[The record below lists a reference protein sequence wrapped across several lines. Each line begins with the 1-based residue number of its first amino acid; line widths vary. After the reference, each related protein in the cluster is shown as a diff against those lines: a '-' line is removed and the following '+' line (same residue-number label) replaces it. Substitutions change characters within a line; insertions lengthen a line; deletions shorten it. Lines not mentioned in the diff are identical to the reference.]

1 MKNKIFSA
9 FLLGSILL
17 LILPVAVFAQ
27 QPAYIVSSTSPIS
40 AELRQHVDDWLAVS
54 PPSNNIY
61 FAVTYTQESE
71 EGAYLVCLVALDLAS
86 PDEEWSFTGME
97 TAQGTT
103 PSKVSWFGTIKVFAD
118 GDVVLLTEAA
128 EGFATSAAK
137 LARSTQPG
145 PGGSAS
151 IRFPWQPSKAVRYGR
166 AGVHPVGH
174 GYVNPW
180 RMVDFHSGTDMG
192 SGAASDRVY
201 ASAAGEVTWVCDD
214 DTTMIV
220 QIDDGEDYFLYADLL
235 ENANLE
241 LEHNFAQSETIGFLK
256 HGTYVDT
263 CGTALQTEDHWR
275 LRWGFQKGSNNT
287 FQAEGCILT
296 GIVENYTVSSAA
308 VWGCGTEKIK
318 PGDILTHYGNIPT
331 DDFGSVQ
338 QPKFFTML
346 LDGLN
351 TVFDVLV
358 GNLLPE
364 HNSPS
369 AFILPILNGVKIIFR
384 IVNVLLR
391 GNFNFAPAMIFVG
404 LTISVRLALGSVYLA
419 GAIIRIIKS
428 IPFVP

>member
-1 MKNKIFSA
+1 MNYKI
-9 FLLGSILL
+9 LCITL
-17 LILPVAVFAQ
+17 LIALVLLAVPMPVIAQ
-27 QPAYIVSSTSPIS
+27 ETAYIVSTTQPIS
-40 AELRQHVDDWLAVS
+40 AELRAHIDAWLATS
-54 PPSNNIY
+54 RPSDNIY
-61 FAVTYTQESE
+61 YAVTYTQASD
-71 EGAYLVCLVALDLAS
+71 EGAMLVCLVAVDLAS

-97 TAQGTT
+97 TAQGVE

-118 GDVVLLTEAA
+118 GDVVLLTEPA
-128 EGFATSAAK
+128 EGFGAVSK

-145 PGGSAS
+145 PGGGAF

-174 GYVNPW
+174 GYTNPW

-201 ASAAGEVTWVCDD
+201 ASASGEVTWVCDD
-214 DTTMIV
+214 DTTFIV
-220 QIDDGEDYFLYADLL
+220 QVDDGEDYFLYADLL
-235 ENANLE
+235 DNANLV
-241 LEHNFAQSETIGFLK
+241 LEHEFTQNETIGFLK
-256 HGTYVDT
+256 HGSYLDT
-263 CGTALQTEDHWR
+263 CGTALQTDAHWR

-296 GIVENYTVSSAA
+296 GIVENHTVSSAGA
-308 VWGCGTEKIK
+308 WQCGTETIR
-318 PGDILTHYGNIPT
+318 PGDILTHFGNIPA
-331 DDFGSVQ
+331 DDFGAVN

-351 TVFDVLV
+351 TVFDTLV

-369 AFILPILNGVKIIFR
+369 AFILPILNSVKIVFR

-404 LTISVRLALGSVYLA
+404 ATIAVRLALGSVYLA